1 MHHTCSVPWPV
12 KGGLSE
18 PDCVRCDRFLLF
30 SLLHSEVGSVKCMA
44 AYFAKDPMDWGAR
57 RT

>member
-1 MHHTCSVPWPV
+1 MHRTRSVPWPV

-18 PDCVRCDRFLLF
+18 PDCIGCDRFLLF
-30 SLLHSEVGSVKCMA
+30 SLLRSEVGSVKCMA